1 MAYPKLHEIKQ
12 ANASVN
18 DEGYYLLTLCRY
30 FGPYFAWIGIRLGA
44 TPRQVNYIALAV
56 AVVGLALAAFG
67 GHGGLVAGMV
77 LVFAWQL
84 IDVTDGTMARA
95 LKIRDNFG
103 GMVDYST
110 GMVVAAFLPLA
121 LGIGAY
127 LTPDHSA
134 DLVLGILSIETNS
147 PSVLVLIA
155 GAGISTISMYM
166 RLINRVLYIRFG
178 NSLTA
183 GQAADGDE
191 ANGESVIWGIA
202 KNLETLGGL
211 QAPMF
216 FLGVITGTLEVL
228 LVAYLIF
235 YIVVFGGFCAS
246 VYRNYTDR
254 RQYLS

>member
-1 MAYPKLHEIKQ
+1 MAHPKLHEIKQ

-18 DEGYYLLTLCRY
+18 DEGYYLLTICRY

-44 TPRQVNYIALAV
+44 TPRQVNYFALAV

-134 DLVLGILSIETNS
+134 ALVLGILSIEANN
-147 PSVLVLIA
+147 PSVLALIA

-183 GQAADGDE
+183 GRPDDDE
-191 ANGESVIWGIA
+191 AESESVIWGIA

-216 FLGVITGTLEVL
+216 FIGVISGTLEVL
-228 LVAYLIF
+228 LVAYLMF
-235 YIVVFGGFCAS
+235 YIAVFGGFCAS